1 MTTTNSARGH
11 VPAPD
16 LREGTGHYQLSVR
29 HNGQRMLQSGT
40 QRGPLSDPDGGRQSR
55 ERTAWCEPYVPGRR
69 LLTHDLSQ
77 YRYYLQLDLD
87 LDLVVLVHICT
98 RYVLDLVRY
107 PGTST
112 VFHSFNF

>member
-1 MTTTNSARGH
+1 MVTTTNSARGH

-40 QRGPLSDPDGGRQSR
+40 HRGPLSDPDGGRQSR

-69 LLTHDLSQ
+69 LLVGGRLAQCAKRAS
-77 YRYYLQLDLD
+77 RLWLWWPSRIFVPPAIAL
-87 LDLVVLVHICT
+87 
-98 RYVLDLVRY
+98 
-107 PGTST
+107 
-112 VFHSFNF
+112 HSF